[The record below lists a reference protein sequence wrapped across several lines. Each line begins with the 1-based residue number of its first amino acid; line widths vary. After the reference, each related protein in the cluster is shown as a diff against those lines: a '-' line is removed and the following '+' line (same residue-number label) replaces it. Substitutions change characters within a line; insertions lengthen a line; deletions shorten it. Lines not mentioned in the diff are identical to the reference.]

1 MSLEWAEI
9 NKEYTYKDYLKF
21 PDDKRVEII
30 EGRIYDMSPSPS
42 RIHQKVV
49 MELAF
54 SIENYL
60 RTSKMPCE
68 VYIAPFDVIFIEEN
82 QEIEESK
89 SIVQPDIF
97 VVCDKA
103 KLTERGCMGSPDL
116 IIEVVSPNNSSHD
129 YIRKLH
135 LYNRFKVK
143 EYWIV
148 NPQTRD
154 ILVYRLNV
162 EGEFGHPEYYTF
174 SDKVKVRIFKDFEVD
189 FNFIKDRLTQ

>member
-42 RIHQKVV
+42 RIHQKVLI
-49 MELAF
+49 ELAIMIGNF
-54 SIENYL
+54 IKASQ
-60 RTSKMPCE
+60 KPCE
-68 VYIAPFDVIFIEEN
+68 VYVAPFDVVFIEEG
-82 QEIEESK
+82 QEPEESK
-89 SIVQPDIF
+89 NIVQPDISII
-97 VVCDKA
+97 CDKA
-103 KLTERGCMGSPDL
+103 KLTERGCMRSPDL

-162 EGEFGHPEYYTF
+162 EGEYSHPDYYTF
-174 SDKVKVRIFKDFEVD
+174 SNKVKMGIFEDFEIDFSCIKVD
-189 FNFIKDRLTQ
+189 